1 MSKPG
6 EAEASKKKPEK
17 EADDKEET
25 VEIKPLDEV
34 DLKLLMRYGKGQY
47 DAKLKKVEEEIK
59 ELNKKL
65 GVMNKESDTGLAHPS
80 QWFLQQDAQLIK
92 EHPLIVA
99 RCNKII
105 NPGTEDASYLI
116 HIR

>member
-1 MSKPG
+1 MWQ
-6 EAEASKKKPEK
+6 
-17 EADDKEET
+17 DT
-25 VEIKPLDEV
+25 YINNW
-34 DLKLLMRYGKGQY
+34 
-47 DAKLKKVEEEIK
+47 EEIK

-99 RCNKII
+99 WCNKII

-116 HIR
+116 HIWQMAKYVVGLGEKVAATDIEEGMRVGVEIEKHRI